1 MSHMRSRPTIY
12 VIDDDLAVQD
22 SLKALLESVDLEV
35 RTFATG
41 PEFLNAID
49 HDSSGCVI
57 LDLDLP
63 VMTGLEVLDHLA
75 SKRTDLPVIL
85 ITGRADTEVRRRS
98 ETSSAA
104 ALLEKPM
111 SEDMLLGT
119 IASVLDAARESQ
131 TAE

>member
-1 MSHMRSRPTIY
+1 MHSRPIVY

-22 SLKALLESVDLEV
+22 SMKALLESADLEV
-35 RTFATG
+35 QTFATG
-41 PEFLNAID
+41 PDFLKAVD
-49 HDSSGCVI
+49 HDSHGCVI

-75 SKRTDLPVIL
+75 TTHIDLPVIL
-85 ITGRADTEVRRRS
+85 ITGRADKEVLRRS
-98 ETSSAA
+98 KTSSAA

-119 IASVLDAARESQ
+119 IANVLNSNRESQ
-131 TAE
+131 STE

>member
-1 MSHMRSRPTIY
+1 MSSKPIIY

-22 SLKALLESVDLEV
+22 SLKALLESADLEV
-35 RTFATG
+35 QTFATG
-41 PEFLNAID
+41 PEFLRAID
-49 HDSSGCVI
+49 QDSRGCVI

-75 SKRTDLPVIL
+75 SRRADLPVIL
-85 ITGRADTEVRRRS
+85 ITGRSDKETRRRS

-111 SEDMLLGT
+111 SEEMLLGT
-119 IASVLDAARESQ
+119 IANVLEKAPVWPTTE
-131 TAE
+131 